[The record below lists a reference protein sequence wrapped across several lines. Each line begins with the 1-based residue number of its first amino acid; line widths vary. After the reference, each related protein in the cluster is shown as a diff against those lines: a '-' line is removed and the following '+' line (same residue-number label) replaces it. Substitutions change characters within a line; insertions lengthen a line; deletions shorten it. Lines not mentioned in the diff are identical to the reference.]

1 MIATV
6 IAAIRSLLTYIVIS
20 LYVLVAGTI
29 GLLIAIPLRWK
40 GLLYEIGHVGV
51 TLALG
56 ISGIRYRVIGR
67 ANIPRDRA
75 VVFCANHQSNVDPPV
90 LFRALHRRLHILFK
104 AELRKLPVLGY
115 AFEVGGFVAVARDNR
130 EAAMRSI
137 EHAARSIRS
146 GNSFLIF
153 PEGTRS
159 RTNDLLPFKK
169 GGFIMALKAQAPI
182 VPVAVSGGRDAMRKG
197 SAIVRPV
204 MVTVRVG
211 EPIETAGMTTHD
223 RDRLIE
229 IVRGR
234 IEELLQDRPV

>member
-1 MIATV
+1 MMPTA
-6 IAAIRSLLTYIVIS
+6 IAAVRSVLTYIVIS
-20 LYVLVAGTI
+20 LYVLVAGSI

-40 GLLYEIGHVGV
+40 GLLYELGHIGV

-56 ISGIRYRVIGR
+56 LSGISYRVFGR
-67 ANIPRDRA
+67 ANVPPERA
-75 VVFCANHQSNVDPPV
+75 VVFCANHQSNVDPPL
-90 LFRALHRRLHILFK
+90 LFRVLHERLHILFK
-104 AELRKLPVLGY
+104 AELRRLPVLGY

-137 EHAARSIRS
+137 EQAARSIQA

-204 MVTVRVG
+204 LVTVRVG
-211 EPIETAGMTTHD
+211 EPIETAGMTLAD
-223 RDRLIE
+223 RDRLIG
-229 IVRGR
+229 IVRAR
-234 IEELLQDRPV
+234 IAALLAENG